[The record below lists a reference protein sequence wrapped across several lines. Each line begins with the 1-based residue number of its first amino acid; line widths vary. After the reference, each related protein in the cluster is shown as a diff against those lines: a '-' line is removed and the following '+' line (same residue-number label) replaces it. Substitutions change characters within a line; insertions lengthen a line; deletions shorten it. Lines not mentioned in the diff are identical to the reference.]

1 MKRRWIDLLLP
12 LLILVGAVF
21 FRIQDGYVVTE
32 MRNRVFDV
40 YQRLQPRPYLN
51 PPVKILDIDEESLR
65 TFGQWPWPRDFLAR
79 LLNRLTEAGVYAIG
93 LDMLQQEPD
102 RTGPESLLKQWQG
115 RSDFAALQGAIKQLP
130 NPDAEYVDAL
140 KSDPAVLSFAI
151 NQTPGGRAPICK
163 VNFSYLGSAG
173 DDPTSYLVTF
183 PGVTSP

>member
-21 FRIQDGYVVTE
+21 LRIEDGYVVTE

-79 LLNRLTEAGVYAIG
+79 LLNRLTEAGVAAIA

-115 RSDFAALQGAIKQLP
+115 RSDFTSLQDAINKLP
-130 NPDAEYVDAL
+130 NPDAEYIQAL
-140 KSDPAVLSFAI
+140 AQDPTILSFAV
-151 NQTPGGRAPICK
+151 NEKAGGRAPLCK
-163 VNFSYLGSAG
+163 VPFSYLGAAG
-173 DDPTSYLVTF
+173 
-183 PGVTSP
+183 